1 MGFFA
6 SINGEIV
13 PLEEARI
20 PVLDNGFLFG
30 DSVYEVLRTYG
41 GRPFESGRHFR
52 RMRASAARLGIAIP
66 VSDDELLGGIRAL
79 LARAGDVESYV
90 RIVVT
95 RGVGDSSYDS
105 AAKDTLPTGARVLG
119 QGSRP
124 QAGSGPREIAGPTVV
139 MIQKELSRPPES
151 HYSEG
156 VRVCVVDVRRNHPR
170 SLDPAIKSSNLLNNI
185 LALREAR
192 ARGAEEPVLTNLE
205 GLVAEGAS
213 TNVFV
218 VKYGALLTP
227 PLSTGILGGITR
239 EVLLELA
246 ESLQI
251 PGRETALERSD
262 LVGADEAFL
271 SSTTREVRP
280 IRQVDE
286 TPIGEGHPGPVTRR
300 ILEAFRAYAPAHCD

>member
-41 GRPFESGRHFR
+41 GRPFASGRHFR
-52 RMRASAARLGIAIP
+52 RMRASADRLGITVP
-66 VSDDELLGGIRAL
+66 VSDDELLGRIGAL
-79 LARAGDVESYV
+79 LARAGDIESYV
-90 RIVVT
+90 RIIVT

-105 AAKDTLPTGARVLG
+105 RAIT
-119 QGSRP
+119 
-124 QAGSGPREIAGPTVV
+124 GPTVV
-139 MIQKELSRPPES
+139 MIQKELSLPPER

-156 VRVCVVDVRRNHPR
+156 VRVCVVDTRRNHPR

-192 ARGAEEPVLTNLE
+192 ARGAEESVLSNLE
-205 GLVAEGAS
+205 GFIAEGAS

-218 VKYGALLTP
+218 VKDGALLTP
-227 PLSTGILGGITR
+227 RLSTGILGGITR
-239 EVLLELA
+239 EVILELA
-246 ESLQI
+246 ESLEI
-251 PGRETALERSD
+251 PRRETALELGD

-271 SSTTREVRP
+271 SSTTREVMP

-286 TPIGEGHPGPVTRR
+286 ALIADGRPGPFTRR
-300 ILEAFRAYAPAHCD
+300 ILKAFRAYAPAHCD